1 MTKKLRVTI
10 NGVTYD
16 VEVELLEDD
25 EDPTGYG
32 YAATNIYSKPPAPPP
47 LPSAPPPGS
56 PPPPP
61 APPATPKTGTN
72 VLIAPLP
79 GMVRDIRVKVG
90 DAVKVNDPVIILEAM
105 KMETVVSA
113 PQDGTIAEI
122 NVEVSQNVRQDEVL
136 ATFAS
141 K

>member
-32 YAATNIYSKPPAPPP
+32 YAATNIYSKPPASPPVSPP
-47 LPSAPPPGS
+47 LPSAPPSIPS
-56 PPPPP
+56 A
-61 APPATPKTGTN
+61 APSTKVNAI
-72 VLIAPLP
+72 VAPLP
-79 GMVRDIRVKVG
+79 GVIKEVKVKVG
-90 DAVKVNDPVIILEAM
+90 DSVKANDPVIILEAM

-113 PQDGTIAEI
+113 PQDGTIATI
-122 NVEVSQNVRQDEVL
+122 NVEIAQNVQQSEVL
-136 ATFAS
+136 ATFA
-141 K
+141 